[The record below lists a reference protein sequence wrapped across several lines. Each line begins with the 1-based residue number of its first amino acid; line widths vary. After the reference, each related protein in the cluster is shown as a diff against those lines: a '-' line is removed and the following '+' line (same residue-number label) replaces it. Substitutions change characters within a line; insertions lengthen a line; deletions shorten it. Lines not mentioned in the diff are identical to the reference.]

1 MAINQT
7 GVLGA
12 GTAWDDWPEVENLS
26 EYMLESS
33 PAMAYF
39 SSAPFQGLT
48 SPAQRQYWGTQ
59 YGNITNEYKGALGT
73 TLREGGQAPTF
84 TGFLENMPWT
94 ERYTALSPAMRPGG
108 GFRRFSPR
116 TRYAYR

>member
-39 SSAPFQGLT
+39 SSAPFQ
-48 SPAQRQYWGTQ
+48 
-59 YGNITNEYKGALGT
+59 
-73 TLREGGQAPTF
+73 
-84 TGFLENMPWT
+84 
-94 ERYTALSPAMRPGG
+94 LSLIHI
-108 GFRRFSPR
+108 
-116 TRYAYR
+116 